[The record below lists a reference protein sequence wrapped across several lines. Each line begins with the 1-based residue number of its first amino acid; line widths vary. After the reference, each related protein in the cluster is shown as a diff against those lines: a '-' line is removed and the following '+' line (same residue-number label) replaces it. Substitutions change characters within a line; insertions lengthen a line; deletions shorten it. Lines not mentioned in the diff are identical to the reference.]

1 MTYGE
6 RIEKFIECYN
16 LTGSKLQASLLVPDI
31 VDDSYFERGKPKL
44 GVYVCQEYS
53 RQVRRSFPEIDER
66 LNSLAKQNVSKSPIF
81 TYRKR
86 FIEYC
91 NENRPKVKEE
101 FLKELEEIE
110 KQAEEEFNQEEKRR
124 KIEMDRLYQ
133 EKYEEELQMYNL
145 QFHPT
150 EEYIEQEYDL
160 SMKCIKDKIW
170 QNGFSIRFG
179 SAVQLEHDVT
189 GKSWYTC
196 SISVDSL
203 EQFVEYSFYKWGA
216 TATGKI
222 TQRKKTSKELEEEYA
237 QNIAAVAFICAAC
250 LFNITSDAEKLLVT
264 CHTEYIDEATG
275 NEKTG
280 YLYSVIIPRNL
291 MKTFKMEN
299 LNTVSALLSLE
310 GNVDIRKGR
319 DIYFI
324 NPLEWNFNSDI
335 ESSDKEV
342 EDYNDDEDYGEND
355 EIFIDFRRLNVNLP
369 IPDQYKDVFDE
380 VSSRMTLLKGKIK
393 DIVANLEVFEDDFDD
408 DTYAEGACK
417 FMCVAMLLKRSE
429 EMFFSKSSDYI
440 REAFGMFF
448 GSNSYAMGE
457 IQELCDN
464 NIFARIEKGEK
475 VPLDT
480 ISNQL
485 LSSSLRSD
493 D

>member
-44 GVYVCQEYS
+44 EVYVCQEYS

-81 TYRKR
+81 TNRKR

-133 EKYEEELQMYNL
+133 EKYEEELQKYNL

-179 SAVQLEHDVT
+179 AAVQLEHDVT

-216 TATGKI
+216 TTTGRI
-222 TQRKKTSKELEEEYA
+222 TQRKKLPRNWRRNMLKTLLLLLLY
-237 QNIAAVAFICAAC
+237 V
-250 LFNITSDAEKLLVT
+250 LLVFLIL
-264 CHTEYIDEATG
+264 HQMQK
-275 NEKTG
+275 NSW
-280 YLYSVIIPRNL
+280 LHVIRNIS
-291 MKTFKMEN
+291 MKQLEMKRQVIF
-299 LNTVSALLSLE
+299 TV
-310 GNVDIRKGR
+310 
-319 DIYFI
+319 
-324 NPLEWNFNSDI
+324 
-335 ESSDKEV
+335 
-342 EDYNDDEDYGEND
+342 
-355 EIFIDFRRLNVNLP
+355 
-369 IPDQYKDVFDE
+369 
-380 VSSRMTLLKGKIK
+380 
-393 DIVANLEVFEDDFDD
+393 
-408 DTYAEGACK
+408 
-417 FMCVAMLLKRSE
+417 
-429 EMFFSKSSDYI
+429 
-440 REAFGMFF
+440 
-448 GSNSYAMGE
+448 
-457 IQELCDN
+457 
-464 NIFARIEKGEK
+464 
-475 VPLDT
+475 
-480 ISNQL
+480 
-485 LSSSLRSD
+485 
-493 D
+493 

>member
-1 MTYGE
+1 
-6 RIEKFIECYN
+6 
-16 LTGSKLQASLLVPDI
+16 
-31 VDDSYFERGKPKL
+31 
-44 GVYVCQEYS
+44 
-53 RQVRRSFPEIDER
+53 
-66 LNSLAKQNVSKSPIF
+66 
-81 TYRKR
+81 
-86 FIEYC
+86 
-91 NENRPKVKEE
+91 
-101 FLKELEEIE
+101 
-110 KQAEEEFNQEEKRR
+110 
-124 KIEMDRLYQ
+124 
-133 EKYEEELQMYNL
+133 
-145 QFHPT
+145 
-150 EEYIEQEYDL
+150 
-160 SMKCIKDKIW
+160 
-170 QNGFSIRFG
+170 
-179 SAVQLEHDVT
+179 
-189 GKSWYTC
+189 
-196 SISVDSL
+196 
-203 EQFVEYSFYKWGA
+203 
-216 TATGKI
+216 
-222 TQRKKTSKELEEEYA
+222 
-237 QNIAAVAFICAAC
+237 
-250 LFNITSDAEKLLVT
+250 
-264 CHTEYIDEATG
+264 
-275 NEKTG
+275 
-280 YLYSVIIPRNL
+280 
-291 MKTFKMEN
+291 MEN

-310 GNVDIRKGR
+310 GNVDIWKGR

-324 NPLEWNFNSDI
+324 NPLEWNFNSDV

-429 EMFFSKSSDYI
+429 EMFFSKSSEYI